1 MKQVN
6 RIIIG
11 LILLLF
17 NINFAQ
23 EFNGYKYII
32 VRDLKYGVNGNDIYN
47 LSRNSRDYFKSKGL
61 NVINENNI
69 PDDLKNNTC
78 LGLILE
84 VNNDFSSG
92 FANNLTYGVSMDFRD
107 CMQNSIKK
115 IRNTS
120 SNELASSQKNYDKSL
135 KRCFNDLDKIL
146 DNYFYDSKLTPK
158 IEYPEVENIN
168 KTEADLKAD
177 FDSKQIDP
185 IEGIYKTYKSEI
197 NYKVGIFKVGELY
210 KAIIIESDISHWKKG
225 DVKAIFESTAAE
237 GVFSTKYYMSNKT
250 SIETFANLEGGLINI
265 EIKNQNGEN
274 NDMKFL
280 KLYPKN

>member
-1 MKQVN
+1 MKLIN

-11 LILLLF
+11 LILFLF

-32 VRDLKYGVNGNDIYN
+32 VRDLNYGVNGNDIYN

-69 PDDLKNNTC
+69 PDDLKNNIC

-84 VNNDFSSG
+84 VNNDFNSG

-237 GVFSTKYYMSNKT
+237 GVFSTKYYMGNKT

-274 NDMKFL
+274 NDVKFL

>member
-84 VNNDFSSG
+84 VNNDFNSG

-107 CMQNSIKK
+107 CMENSIKK

-168 KTEADLKAD
+168 KTEADLKVD

-197 NYKVGIFKVGELY
+197 NYKVGMFKVGELY

-225 DVKAIFESTAAE
+225 DVKAIFESTAAQ
-237 GVFSTKYYMSNKT
+237 GVFSIKFYNENKIL
-250 SIETFANLEGGLINI
+250 IETFANLEGGLITVELKNSEGEDANI
-265 EIKNQNGEN
+265 
-274 NDMKFL
+274 KFL
-280 KLYPKN
+280 KLYPIK

>member
-1 MKQVN
+1 MKHIN

-11 LILLLF
+11 LTLLLF

-32 VRDLKYGVNGNDIYN
+32 VRDLKYEVNGNDIYN

-84 VNNDFSSG
+84 VNNDFNSG

-107 CMQNSIKK
+107 CMENSIKK

-185 IEGIYKTYKSEI
+185 IEGIYKTYKSEV

-210 KAIIIESDISHWKKG
+210 KAIIIESDISHWKNG

-237 GVFSTKYYMSNKT
+237 GVFSTKYYMGNKT

-280 KLYPKN
+280 KLFPKN